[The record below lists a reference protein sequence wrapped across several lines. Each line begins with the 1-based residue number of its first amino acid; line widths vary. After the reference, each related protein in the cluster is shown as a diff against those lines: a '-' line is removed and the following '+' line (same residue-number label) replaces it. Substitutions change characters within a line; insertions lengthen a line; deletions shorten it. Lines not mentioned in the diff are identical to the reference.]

1 MITKRRL
8 LETLAATLCAPAA
21 WAQQTSPTASAAA
34 SRPARPVTGAVAWPT
49 KPVHLLVG
57 FPAGASPDLA
67 ARAIAEPLSKLLGQ
81 PVIVENQPGSSGNIA
96 ADHVAK
102 AQDDHT
108 IGALING
115 NLTIAKLLNPKT
127 PFDPE
132 KDFAPICMIGTAPL
146 VLAVTPD
153 ATGATPADLLLWAR
167 NLNDK
172 GKYGTPG
179 VGTVGHLGMEL
190 LKSRTNITARHV
202 PFTGN
207 PQVISAMLAGQI
219 QLALLPPGLAR
230 PHIMSGKLKAVG
242 VTSPERSPLFSE
254 LPTLRDANVRGADL
268 EIWTAIAAPASLP
281 AAAIAKLNAALVEVV
296 GTPPVQQ
303 ALLTAG
309 WQAKAGTPL
318 SLGYRMR
325 NDTSQLGGV
334 IMMRNIRSEA

>member
-21 WAQQTSPTASAAA
+21 WAQQTSSPAAA
-34 SRPARPVTGAVAWPT
+34 RPARLAGGTSWPT
-49 KPVHLLVG
+49 KPVHMLVG

-67 ARAIAEPLSKLLGQ
+67 ARAIAEPLAKLLGQ

-153 ATGATPADLLLWAR
+153 AIGATPAELLLWAR

-190 LKSRTNITARHV
+190 LKSRTNITAQHV

-207 PQVISAMLAGQI
+207 PQVITAMLAGQI
-219 QLALLPPGLAR
+219 QLALLPPGLAK
-230 PHIMSGKLKAVG
+230 PHIKSGKLKAVG

-281 AAAIAKLNAALVEVV
+281 AAAIAKLNAALIEVV
-296 GTPPVQQ
+296 GAPEVQQ

-334 IMMRNIRSEA
+334 IMMRNIRSDA